1 MAASNMLNTGL
12 YDQLMLL
19 EWVQR
24 NIEQFGGDPNQVTIM
39 GLSAGAH
46 SVRTLHIYNKEYIWQ
61 LTNPCLF
68 PRSATRSCIQR
79 MADAHFSTEHCWNPG
94 LPPLALSTH
103 PRLLYLQF
111 SSTSLLLLQ
120 AVPMSIGAK

>member
-19 EWVQR
+19 KWVQQ

-46 SVRTLHIYNKEYIWQ
+46 SVRTCIAITK
-61 LTNPCLF
+61 
-68 PRSATRSCIQR
+68 SASG
-79 MADAHFSTEHCWNPG
+79 N
-94 LPPLALSTH
+94 
-103 PRLLYLQF
+103 
-111 SSTSLLLLQ
+111 
-120 AVPMSIGAK
+120 